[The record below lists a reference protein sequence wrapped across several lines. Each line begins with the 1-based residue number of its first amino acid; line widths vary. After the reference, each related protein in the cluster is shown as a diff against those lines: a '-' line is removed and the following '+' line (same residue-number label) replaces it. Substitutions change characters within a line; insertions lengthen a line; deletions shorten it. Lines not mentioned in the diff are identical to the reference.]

1 VNRRTNWQ
9 PIIRNIC
16 NWQLPKKAHRARQ
29 FQGAYLMTST
39 DIGTIKPRKYERYSA
54 REGAIVAL
62 KPQSNILG
70 QMIDIGMG
78 GLSFRY
84 IESHEPPGGSNELV
98 ILVASQSFFVDKVP
112 FKTVSDIEM
121 ENNISFSSI
130 QMRRC
135 SVEFVCLSLEQAVS
149 IQNFIMKHTAITTR
163 QPLNIPRNNHK
174 QINTVLSQF

>member
-1 VNRRTNWQ
+1 M
-9 PIIRNIC
+9 
-16 NWQLPKKAHRARQ
+16 KSSD
-29 FQGAYLMTST
+29 F
-39 DIGTIKPRKYERYSA
+39 GTIRPRKYERYSA

-84 IESHEPPGGSNELV
+84 IESQEPPGDSKELV
-98 ILVASQSFFVDKVP
+98 ILVASQNFFLDKVP
-112 FKTVSDIEM
+112 FITVSDIEI

-135 SVEFVCLSLEQAVS
+135 SVEFVGLNLEQAAS
-149 IQNFIMKHTAITTR
+149 IQNFIMKHTAVSTT
-163 QPLNIPRNNHK
+163 QPLNVPRNNHK
-174 QINTVLSQF
+174 EIATVLPQF

>member
-1 VNRRTNWQ
+1 MKSSD
-9 PIIRNIC
+9 
-16 NWQLPKKAHRARQ
+16 L
-29 FQGAYLMTST
+29 
-39 DIGTIKPRKYERYSA
+39 GTIRPRKYERYSA

-84 IESHEPPGGSNELV
+84 IESQEPPGDSNELV
-98 ILVASQSFFVDKVP
+98 ILVTSQSFFLDKVP
-112 FKTVSDIEM
+112 FITVSDIEI

-135 SVEFVCLSLEQAVS
+135 SVEFVGLNLEQAAS
-149 IQNFIMKHTAITTR
+149 IQNFIIKHTAVNTT
-163 QPLNIPRNNHK
+163 QPLNVPRNNHK
-174 QINTVLSQF
+174 EIATVLPQF